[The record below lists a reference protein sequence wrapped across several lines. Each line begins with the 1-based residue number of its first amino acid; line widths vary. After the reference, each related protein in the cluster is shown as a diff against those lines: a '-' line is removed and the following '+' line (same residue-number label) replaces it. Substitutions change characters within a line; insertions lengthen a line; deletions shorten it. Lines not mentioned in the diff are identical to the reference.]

1 MLNSIFN
8 VQISI
13 IRIQIQI
20 QFQAKQQRKGK
31 NQKKRKRKENLALF
45 FLHHKLTK
53 TQTTPLKNMR
63 RKTRRAFNKLEV
75 VSEKSASSTRASQQ
89 ITQSP
94 SMKPLNNSSMG
105 DSPGHR
111 RDRHNDGSLD
121 VSFIHGSRPGESSP
135 LSGGESWDF
144 SSLSLS
150 KGKEIP
156 ESGNNINKSEDGDI
170 PTQTT
175 QSTQTFNE
183 CSQSSQADYWG
194 VLIWEQEE
202 MPREY
207 FLKESITV
215 GRSTDNTIVVN
226 ACEVS
231 KFHFEI
237 EYDNTVHKAYIIDA
251 KSRNGTFVNNTR
263 VPHGVKRFLNT
274 NDVITASCP
283 SEATFRFVNKYESD
297 NKFNQCYAFTD
308 RILGNGAS
316 SVVRECRNRR
326 TGELYA
332 VKVIN
337 KNKFESAP
345 KVVENF
351 KKEVDI
357 LSRLDHPSI
366 IHFIDFVEDESSIY
380 IVLELAAGGNLLEH
394 LERGPFS
401 ETVAKA
407 VFRQLLEGIEYLHA
421 HDIAHRDLKP
431 ANILVSEDNDKSSG
445 EHRKTQK
452 IPTVK
457 IADFGVAINI
467 VGDDAAATSMCGTV
481 KYAAPELLMAGC
493 RMPGSASGKDGE
505 GPIKYGKLV
514 DMWSLGVILYCL

>member
-1 MLNSIFN
+1 
-8 VQISI
+8 
-13 IRIQIQI
+13 
-20 QFQAKQQRKGK
+20 
-31 NQKKRKRKENLALF
+31 
-45 FLHHKLTK
+45 
-53 TQTTPLKNMR
+53 MR
-63 RKTRRAFNKLEV
+63 RKTRRPFNKLEV
-75 VSEKSASSTRASQQ
+75 VSEKSTSTRTSQQ

-94 SMKPLNNSSMG
+94 SMKPVNAKTADS
-105 DSPGHR
+105 SPGQSGGDLNPH
-111 RDRHNDGSLD
+111 HHHHHQQHSGNSPD

-135 LSGGESWDF
+135 LSGGESWDTP
-144 SSLSLS
+144 SRSA
-150 KGKEIP
+150 EIP
-156 ESGNNINKSEDGDI
+156 ESGNPDAGAGEGDI

-215 GRSTDNTIVVN
+215 GRSAENTIVVD

-237 EYDNTVHKAYIIDA
+237 EYDSAANRAYIFDA

-326 TGELYA
+326 TGELCA

-357 LSRLDHPSI
+357 LSKLDHPNI
-366 IHFIDFVEDESSIY
+366 IRFIDFVEDESSIY

-401 ETVAKA
+401 ETAAKA
-407 VFRQLLEGIEYLHA
+407 VFRQLLGGIEYLHA

-431 ANILVSEDNDKSSG
+431 ANILVSEDTKSA
-445 EHRKTQK
+445 EYRKRQK
-452 IPTVK
+452 APTVK

-493 RMPGSASGKDGE
+493 RTPGNAPGKE
-505 GPIKYGKLV
+505 GDKLIKYGKLV

>member
-1 MLNSIFN
+1 M
-8 VQISI
+8 
-13 IRIQIQI
+13 
-20 QFQAKQQRKGK
+20 G
-31 NQKKRKRKENLALF
+31 
-45 FLHHKLTK
+45 
-53 TQTTPLKNMR
+53 
-63 RKTRRAFNKLEV
+63 RKTRRQFNKLEV
-75 VSEKSASSTRASQQ
+75 VSEKSTSTRTSQQ

-94 SMKPLNNSSMG
+94 SMKPVNIQKAE
-105 DSPGHR
+105 SPGHR
-111 RDRHNDGSLD
+111 RDHNNHHRHSGGALD
-121 VSFIHGSRPGESSP
+121 VSIIHGSRPGESSP
-135 LSGGESWDF
+135 ISTGESWDF
-144 SSLSLS
+144 SFGDKKIQSS
-150 KGKEIP
+150 E
-156 ESGNNINKSEDGDI
+156 NNRDDDDNNNDDDDI
-170 PTQTT
+170 PTQTTQTT

-207 FLKESITV
+207 FLKESLTV
-215 GRSTDNTIVVN
+215 GRSTENTIVIN

-237 EYDNTVHKAYIIDA
+237 EYDNTAHKAYIIDA

-274 NDVITASCP
+274 NDVITVSCP

-297 NKFNQCYAFTD
+297 NKFNQCYAFTE

-326 TGELYA
+326 TGELCA

-357 LSRLDHPSI
+357 LSKLNHPSI
-366 IHFIDFVEDESSIY
+366 IRFIDFVEDESSIY

-394 LERGPFS
+394 LERGPFP
-401 ETVAKA
+401 ETTAKA
-407 VFRQLLEGIEYLHA
+407 VFRQLLEGVEYLHA

-431 ANILVSEDNDKSSG
+431 ANILVSEDISRGSDSG
-445 EHRKTQK
+445 KKQK
-452 IPTVK
+452 FPTVK

-493 RMPGSASGKDGE
+493 RTPGNTPGKGGE
-505 GPIKYGKLV
+505 GLIKYGKLV